1 MQSKGHESE
10 HAKEREMRDGDSM
23 GPRKGPVPC
32 SLIFKREGVTFIL
45 ESVYWQILIISWY
58 TDLIK
63 LSLED
68 K

>member
-1 MQSKGHESE
+1 MQNKGHESE

-45 ESVYWQILIISWY
+45 ESVYWQILIIS
-58 TDLIK
+58 
-63 LSLED
+63 
-68 K
+68 